1 MISYCSPPYLA
12 TANAH
17 FELVNAYRKPVDIRL
32 YKINLFMHMIKYH
45 TSEKQVIPLAKNKA
59 KAKQSQQTLFEDEI
73 SAEDLALLSAAFS
86 TLAQAFTFLSLLKV
100 REDTQQ
106 AENQEGLDG
115 LEINLPPFRR
125 RS

>member
-1 MISYCSPPYLA
+1 M
-12 TANAH
+12 
-17 FELVNAYRKPVDIRL
+17 
-32 YKINLFMHMIKYH
+32 
-45 TSEKQVIPLAKNKA
+45 AKNKT
-59 KAKQSQQTLFEDEI
+59 KSKQTEQSLVEDEI
-73 SAEDLALLSAAFS
+73 SAEDLALISAAFS

-106 AENQEGLDG
+106 AENQPGLEG